1 MSDYHQPIMVKEVV
15 RGLDIKDGGI
25 YYDATVGG
33 GGHSF
38 EILSANPSVKLLATD
53 KDGDAIAEAGKR
65 LSVFG
70 GRYRLYR
77 TDFKNFEDVFHA
89 EGIDKID
96 GYLIDLGISSH
107 QIDDEERGFSY
118 KNGNAALDMRMDK
131 RNNFSAYD
139 VVNGYGEEALKTILR
154 EYGEEQYAASIARN
168 IVRARASGEIRTC
181 KELEEIVERSVPAKY
196 RFSACAR
203 KTFQAIRIEVNGELE
218 GLRECLISLTGRL
231 KKGGR
236 VCVLT
241 FHSLEDRIVKQ
252 VFREL
257 SAGCTCPKEFPVCV
271 CGRKQQIELVERK
284 PLTAG
289 EAEIQNNSRSKS
301 AKLRIAKKIVE

>member
-1 MSDYHQPIMVKEVV
+1 MSSYHQPIMVKEVV
-15 RGLDIKDGGI
+15 EGLDVKDGGI

-38 EILSANPSVKLLATD
+38 AILNANPTARLVATD
-53 KDGDAIAEAGKR
+53 KDGDAIEEAGKR
-65 LSVFG
+65 LSVFE
-70 GRYRLYR
+70 GRYKLYR
-77 TDFKNFEDVFHA
+77 TDFKNFEEVLEA
-89 EGIDKID
+89 EGIEKLD

-118 KNGNAALDMRMDK
+118 KNGNAPLDMRMDK
-131 RNNFSAYD
+131 RSDFSASD
-139 VVNGYGEEALKTILR
+139 VVNGYSEEELRRILR
-154 EYGEEQYAASIARN
+154 EYGEEQYASSIAKN
-168 IVRARASGEIRTC
+168 IVRAREKGAIETC

-218 GLRECLISLTGRL
+218 GLKECVTALTRRL

-236 VCVLT
+236 ACILT

-257 SAGCTCPKEFPVCV
+257 SAGCTCPKDFPVCV
-271 CGRKQQIELVERK
+271 CGKKQEIELVERK

-289 EAEIQNNSRSKS
+289 EEEIQNNSRSKS
-301 AKLRIAKKIVE
+301 AKLRIARKMIE